1 MSFKGLA
8 SPAAPAARRKASSSP
23 EGAARPAPWFA
34 AFEELP
40 SRRELLASATAAL
53 LAPLRA
59 LAAAAKPV
67 RIRNIE
73 IFPIEI
79 TTPEEELRAGKYA
92 RYTFYLVETDAGVRG
107 YAFDRESDY
116 RLLDSA
122 IRPALV
128 GKDLF
133 AIEEHLKAGL
143 ARWGGVEQA
152 IWDAIGK
159 IAGQPVHRLL
169 GGSKNRLK
177 VYLTVIWRGKADQSH
192 VSFEEQAQ
200 GAVALKN
207 AGYKG
212 MKIRAWRPK
221 PTDDADA
228 CGEIRRAVG
237 PDFAI
242 MVDRTA
248 NLPGLW
254 DYSTG
259 LRVARALEK
268 HNVLWLEEPFS
279 RDDFFSHARLAREVD
294 ILITGGERFHGL
306 DTYRESLVQR
316 SYDLLQPDTVIAGGI
331 FLVRKIAALAQ
342 AFHVPLVLHG
352 SMGLRLAG
360 WLQASAS
367 FGAEWQELALITP
380 PLMPEQQWSPALK
393 VVRSKTLFQI
403 RNGEIEVPQGPGLG
417 LDIDEEAVRKFRIPE
432 ARSFYPMYE
441 GEGRGGALTQR

>member
-1 MSFKGLA
+1 MNLT
-8 SPAAPAARRKASSSP
+8 
-23 EGAARPAPWFA
+23 
-34 AFEELP
+34 
-40 SRRELLASATAAL
+40 RREFLSSAAAVTAAL
-53 LAPLRA
+53 LEPVRA
-59 LAAAAKPV
+59 VASAAKPV
-67 RIRNIE
+67 RIKNIE

-79 TTPEEELRAGKYA
+79 ATPEEELRAGKYA

-107 YAFDRESDY
+107 YAFDREADY
-116 RLLDSA
+116 RVLDTV

-133 AIEEHLKAGL
+133 AIEEHLKSGL
-143 ARWGGVEQA
+143 AQWGGLEQA

-169 GGSKNRLK
+169 GGAKTRLK
-177 VYLTVIWRGKADQSH
+177 VYLTVIWRGAADQSQ
-192 VSFEEQAQ
+192 VSFEEQAR
-200 GAVALKN
+200 GALALRN

-228 CGEIRRAVG
+228 CGEIRKAVG

-254 DYSTG
+254 DYPTG

-279 RDDFFSHARLAREVD
+279 RDDFFSNARLAREAD
-294 ILITGGERFHGL
+294 ILITGGERFNGL
-306 DTYRESLVQR
+306 DAYRESLVQQ

-331 FLVRKIAALAQ
+331 FMVRKIAAMAQ
-342 AFHVPLVLHG
+342 AFDIPLVLHG

-380 PLMPEQQWSPALK
+380 PLTPEEQWSPALK
-393 VVRSKTLFQI
+393 VLRSKTLFTI

-417 LDIDEEAVRKFRIPE
+417 LDVDEEAVRSYRIPE
-432 ARSFYPMYE
+432 SRGFYPQYE
-441 GEGRGGALTQR
+441 GEGRGRALTQR